1 MDLLRLL
8 RLVLLDQL
16 LLLLLSVSVLPVPV
30 SLLLLLLLLLP
41 LLPREFEAAAAV
53 VGASRWPFAS
63 ISSPRM
69 FVRRRGGGGGALL
82 GGRSTRRRG
91 RCW

>member
-1 MDLLRLL
+1 MLTD
-8 RLVLLDQL
+8 
-16 LLLLLSVSVLPVPV
+16 
-30 SLLLLLLLLLP
+30 LLLLLLLP
-41 LLPREFEAAAAV
+41 LLDQLLLLLSAPVLSVPVSLLLLLALPVLLREFEAAV

-69 FVRRRGGGGGALL
+69 FVRRRRGCCGALL
-82 GGRSTRRRG
+82 FGVRSTRRRG